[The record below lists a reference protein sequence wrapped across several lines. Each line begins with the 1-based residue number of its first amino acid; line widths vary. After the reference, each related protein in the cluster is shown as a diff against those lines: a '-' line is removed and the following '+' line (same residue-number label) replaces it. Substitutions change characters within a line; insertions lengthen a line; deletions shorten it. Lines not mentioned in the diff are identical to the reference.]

1 MFYRPDIYRLLR
13 DHGVKPD
20 PTADG
25 STPLTLALN
34 SFEVH
39 MSPMKRIDTYRCCL
53 SDLSHLDNF
62 YPGQWCRIP
71 FISSSEEAHWLW
83 QQNTELSV
91 GESHRSNQGIII
103 RGLWTGISWGIY
115 VLCLAEIQLP
125 TFPMDVVTLG
135 DIQSGRYRLLKSSF
149 FYCRDV
155 ASSFC
160 NGALFLDWLIGSNI
174 DPETCVYNE
183 IAFSGETISSLY
195 GLERRIIFQ
204 RTGERKWRLGF
215 EWVFD
220 RQAPACALVSE
231 YTSLTVEAW
240 GSPDWPYIPWDH
252 QAHQRWAFDSSRF
265 ERREKTKRRK
275 ERVRAGHKRPR
286 SRMPGAWTA

>member
-1 MFYRPDIYRLLR
+1 MYRLLR
-13 DHGVKPD
+13 DHGVKPG
-20 PTADG
+20 PTSDG
-25 STPLTLALN
+25 FTPMTLALRSVIGYN
-34 SFEVH
+34 V
-39 MSPMKRIDTYRCCL
+39 PVNIIDLYRCCL

-62 YPGQWCRIP
+62 YPEHLELGPLILP
-71 FISSSEEAHWLW
+71 SGEAHWLW
-83 QQNTELSV
+83 QQNTELFV
-91 GESHRSNQGIII
+91 GESHQNNQRIIMQGFWC
-103 RGLWTGISWGIY
+103 RLSY
-115 VLCLAEIQLP
+115 LDDIQLP
-125 TFPMDVVTLG
+125 TFPMDVITLC
-135 DIQSGRYRLLKSSF
+135 DIQSGRCRLLEYLF

-240 GSPDWPYIPWDH
+240 LFYDWPFIPWDH
-252 QAHQRWAFDSSRF
+252 QVYHDEAFGSSRF
-265 ERREKTKRRK
+265 ERREKTRRRK
-275 ERVRAGHKRPR
+275 ERVRAGLKRPR